1 MSLNKVMVIGRLGR
15 DPEMRYTPNGLPVG
29 NFAVATYEPYV
40 DNDSKRHERTEWHRV
55 VVIGKLALSCS
66 EFLKKGRQVY
76 VEGRLRTREFESRA
90 GAHKQRRT
98 EIVAT
103 RVQFLGTP
111 PPRTNAALEEDDLVL
126 SANTE
131 GSL

>member
-15 DPEMRYTPNGLPVG
+15 DPEMRYTPNALPVG

-66 EFLKKGRQVY
+66 EFLKKGPSSLCR
-76 VEGRLRTREFESRA
+76 RA
-90 GAHKQRRT
+90 AAHGG
-98 EIVAT
+98 V
-103 RVQFLGTP
+103 
-111 PPRTNAALEEDDLVL
+111 
-126 SANTE
+126 
-131 GSL
+131 